1 MEESKGEP
9 NEHSRFIADFS
20 NEDRF
25 SNNLIEHTRMH
36 VHLVGGPQ
44 GGYNCFYSKVVKM
57 DASWFIE
64 FVSFV
69 RENWQWCAAAIVML
83 LCLHHFMGNSD
94 DKQAGSNELS
104 SRSNSTGNSC
114 TTTVNP
120 VINVV
125 PDYSVSD
132 RNLRSELNQS
142 DRRYFDT
149 VYYNS
154 QKFIDYGANC
164 AYGNPASAM
173 ELKAKASALQE
184 SVAIKD
190 VSCLKGRSFD
200 QCIAAY
206 RMSVVVANSLHR
218 ARVELQQTCSTI
230 PKESRKQP
238 SYKNLVEL
246 EKDLYNREQNQN
258 RMSGLIRDF
267 VGSSFGNRGKRWH
280 EENRKRMINNKARAK

>member
-1 MEESKGEP
+1 MTTYVIGWFE
-9 NEHSRFIADFS
+9 
-20 NEDRF
+20 
-25 SNNLIEHTRMH
+25 
-36 VHLVGGPQ
+36 
-44 GGYNCFYSKVVKM
+44 M
-57 DASWFIE
+57 DASF
-64 FVSFV
+64 FMKYVDFV
-69 RENWQWCAAAIVML
+69 RQNWQWCVAAVGIL
-83 LCLHHFMGNSD
+83 LCLHHVMGSFD

-125 PDYSVSD
+125 PNYSVSD

-149 VYYNS
+149 VYYSS

-164 AYGNPASAM
+164 VYGNPALAM

-190 VSCLKGRSFD
+190 VSCLKGKSFE
-200 QCIAAY
+200 QCLAAY
-206 RMSVVVANSLHR
+206 RMSVVVSNSLHR

-230 PKESRKQP
+230 PRESRKQP
-238 SYKNLVEL
+238 GYKNLVGL
-246 EKDLYNREQNQN
+246 EKDLYKREQNQN
-258 RMSGLIRDF
+258 HVSALIRDY

>member
-1 MEESKGEP
+1 MYILLGDHKAGMTIY
-9 NEHSRFIADFS
+9 R
-20 NEDRF
+20 
-25 SNNLIEHTRMH
+25 
-36 VHLVGGPQ
+36 
-44 GGYNCFYSKVVKM
+44 CKVVKM
-57 DASWFIE
+57 DASWFME
-64 FVSFV
+64 FVGFV
-69 RENWQWCAAAIVML
+69 RENWHWCVAAIGIL
-83 LCLHHFMGNSD
+83 LCLHHFIGSSD
-94 DKQAGSNELS
+94 EKQIERSES
-104 SRSNSTGNSC
+104 SSCSSSTGNSC
-114 TTTVNP
+114 STSVNP

-125 PDYSVSD
+125 PNYSVSD

-154 QKFIDYGANC
+154 QKFIDYGAKC

-173 ELKAKASALQE
+173 ELKSKACALQE

-190 VSCLKGRSFD
+190 VSCLKGKSFE

-238 SYKNLVEL
+238 GYKNLVRL

-258 RMSGLIRDF
+258 RTSGLIRDF

-280 EENRKRMINNKARAK
+280 EENRKRMINNKVRAK

>member
-1 MEESKGEP
+1 MGDHKAGMTANVIGWFE
-9 NEHSRFIADFS
+9 
-20 NEDRF
+20 
-25 SNNLIEHTRMH
+25 
-36 VHLVGGPQ
+36 
-44 GGYNCFYSKVVKM
+44 M
-57 DASWFIE
+57 DTSWFME
-64 FVSFV
+64 FVGFV
-69 RENWQWCAAAIVML
+69 RENWPWCVAAVGIL
-83 LCLHHFMGNSD
+83 FCLHHIMGNSD

-104 SRSNSTGNSC
+104 SRFNSTGNSC

-132 RNLRSELNQS
+132 QNLRSELNQS

-173 ELKAKASALQE
+173 ELKSKAYALQE

-190 VSCLKGRSFD
+190 IACLNGKTFE
-200 QCIAAY
+200 QCLAAY
-206 RMSVVVANSLHR
+206 RMSVMAGNALHSV
-218 ARVELQQTCSTI
+218 RVELQQTCSMI
-230 PKESRKQP
+230 PRQSRKQP
-238 SYKNLVEL
+238 GYKNLVGIER
-246 EKDLYNREQNQN
+246 DLYKCEQNQN
-258 RMSGLIRDF
+258 HVSALIRDY

-280 EENRKRMINNKARAK
+280 EENRNRMINNKARAK

>member
-1 MEESKGEP
+1 MGDHKAGMTD
-9 NEHSRFIADFS
+9 NVIGWF
-20 NEDRF
+20 
-25 SNNLIEHTRMH
+25 
-36 VHLVGGPQ
+36 
-44 GGYNCFYSKVVKM
+44 KM
-57 DASWFIE
+57 DTSWFME
-64 FVSFV
+64 FVGFV
-69 RENWQWCAAAIVML
+69 RENWPWYVAAVGVL
-83 LCLHHFMGNSD
+83 LCLRHVMDSSD

-114 TTTVNP
+114 STTVNP

-125 PDYSVSD
+125 PNYSVSD

-164 AYGNPASAM
+164 AYSNPASAM

-238 SYKNLVEL
+238 GYKNLVEL

-258 RMSGLIRDF
+258 HMSGLIRDF
-267 VGSSFGNRGKRWH
+267 VGSSFGNRGIRWH